1 MGASVMKIR
10 SWLPSRRDALRLTVG
25 GILGCT
31 VDTGNRAF
39 AFGSTG
45 PPLVITGLKITP
57 IALPDPPL
65 LAASGCHGPY
75 FLRNVV
81 ELRTDAG
88 IVGIGETHGG
98 EGVTAAL
105 ERAQKV
111 VVGRNAFAY
120 RKFARELQSLGM
132 SCYAGIELA
141 CLDACGRAT
150 GRRLCELVGGPV
162 RDSVEFAAYLF
173 YRYAAD
179 HPVILSDPHLVDS
192 RGRGERALDSWG
204 EVRTPEAMA
213 DMANRFRERWGFR
226 VFKLKGGVLSPE
238 LEAETL
244 KAMAAR
250 LGPAALLRID
260 PNGRWKTETAIRI
273 GKAIRNLPME
283 YYEDPVQGQAAMA
296 EVRRETGLKMSTN
309 MCVTSFAHIP
319 EALKLKP
326 IDVLLCDH
334 HYFGGFAGCL
344 ALGPICK
351 PAGWTMSQHSNNH
364 AGITMAAMIHLAASI
379 PELTMASDTH
389 YPWLIEGTDI
399 IEGPKLTIQGGKMAV
414 PAGPGLGVNLDRDK
428 LALANETYK
437 KCGMRG
443 RDDRSLMRRLE
454 PGWTGQLL

>member
-1 MGASVMKIR
+1 MSDSLRR
-10 SWLPSRRDALRLTVG
+10 SRISQPHRRDALRLIAG
-25 GILGCT
+25 GILGCAA
-31 VDTGNRAF
+31 DTRSRAF
-39 AFGSTG
+39 TVG
-45 PPLVITGLKITP
+45 PAQPALTITGLSVTP

-65 LAASGCHGPY
+65 LNVGGCHGPY
-75 FLRNVV
+75 FLRNIV
-81 ELRTDAG
+81 ELRTDGG

-98 EGVTAAL
+98 ENVTTAL
-105 ERAQKV
+105 ESARNV
-111 VVGRNAFAY
+111 VIGQNAFAY
-120 RKFARELQSLGM
+120 RKFARELQSLNM

-162 RDSVEFAAYLF
+162 RDPVEFAAYLF

-179 HPVILSDPHLVDS
+179 HPVILSDPHVVDS
-192 RGRGERALDSWG
+192 RGRGDRALDSWG

-213 DMANRFRERWGFR
+213 DMAARFRDRWGFR
-226 VFKLKGGVLSPE
+226 VFKLKGGVLAPE

-250 LGPAALLRID
+250 LGPGALLRID
-260 PNGRWKTETAIRI
+260 PNGRWKTATAIRI
-273 GKAIRNLPME
+273 GNQIKQLPME

-351 PAGWTMSQHSNNH
+351 PAGWTISQHSNNH
-364 AGITMAAMIHLAASI
+364 AGVTMAAMIHLAASI

-399 IEGPKLTIQGGKMAV
+399 IEGPKLAIQGGAMAI
-414 PAGPGLGVNLDRDK
+414 PAGPGLGVTLDHDK
-428 LALANETYK
+428 LARAHETFV

-454 PGWTGQLL
+454 PGWKGELL

>member
-1 MGASVMKIR
+1 MNVDRREWARILAGGLTGANV
-10 SWLPSRRDALRLTVG
+10 SRRVWASAFVPASPALT
-25 GILGCT
+25 
-31 VDTGNRAF
+31 
-39 AFGSTG
+39 
-45 PPLVITGLKITP
+45 ITGLKVTP
-57 IALPDPPL
+57 IAIPDPPL
-65 LAASGCHGPY
+65 LNAGGCHGPY
-75 FLRNVV
+75 FLRNIV
-81 ELRTDAG
+81 ELQTDGG

-98 EGVTAAL
+98 DSVTTAL
-105 ERAQKV
+105 ERAQKIV
-111 VVGRNAFAY
+111 IGQNAFAY
-120 RKFARELQSLGM
+120 RRFARALQSLNM

-162 RDSVEFAAYLF
+162 RERVEFAAYLF

-192 RGRGERALDSWG
+192 RGRGDRALDSWG
-204 EVRTPEAMA
+204 EIRTPETMAAMA
-213 DMANRFRERWGFR
+213 ARFRDQWGFR
-226 VFKLKGGVLSPE
+226 VFKLKGGVLTPE

-244 KAMAAR
+244 RAMSAR
-250 LGPAALLRID
+250 LGPDALLRID
-260 PNGRWKTETAIRI
+260 PNGRWKTPTAIRI
-273 GKAIRNLPME
+273 GKQIKQLSME

-296 EVRRETGLKMSTN
+296 EVRRATGLMMSTN
-309 MCVTSFAHIP
+309 MCVTTFGHIP

-364 AGITMAAMIHLAASI
+364 AGVTMAAMIHLAASI

-389 YPWLIEGTDI
+389 YPWLVKGTDI
-399 IEGPKLTIQGGKMAV
+399 IDGPELPITSGTMAV
-414 PAGPGLGVNLDRDK
+414 PAGAGLGVNLDHDK
-428 LALANETYK
+428 LARAHETYA

-443 RDDRSLMRRLE
+443 RDDRALMRRLE
-454 PGWTGQLL
+454 PGWTGELL